1 MTLRIL
7 DETTPAPELRDR
19 RGRRLADL
27 RISVTDRCNFR
38 CTYCMP
44 RELFGAD
51 HPFLARPLILTFEE
65 IDRAAG
71 LFVPLGVRKIRLTGG
86 EPLLRRDLPE
96 LVRRL
101 GRHGVELTLT
111 TNGSLLAEQAGALRS
126 AGLDRITVSLDSLD
140 PAVFRRINDALGSGR
155 GPRRDRRRPRRR
167 LPAAQ
172 GQHGSAA
179 RRQRGEH
186 PAARRALPRHR
197 RHRALHRVHGR
208 GTHQRLEARRGRD
221 GRRDPRGDR
230 PAPRRR
236 IARSSSPGE
245 VARRHR
251 FVDGSGEIGIIA
263 SVTRPFCGDCNRL
276 RLSADGGLFT
286 CLFGDRALDL
296 RAPLRDGTS
305 DEEIARR
312 IRALWSD
319 RQDRY
324 SEIRSAA
331 TASLPRAGC
340 RILAAEPRAVTANA
354 SDRRK
359 SRRIPVPR
367 RDGALE
373 ISLDGTVLDISLSGM
388 AIETASRLAP
398 RANITLHL
406 HHADGEVSISGHVV
420 WCFLQEPR
428 AGQTATAARSI
439 APASSSR
446 RSSGRRRRASPTF
459 SRRTPSSRPR
469 RDCSAASGFR
479 RRAASTSLP
488 NPASTSSS

>member
-7 DETTPAPELRDR
+7 DETTPTPELRDR

-111 TNGSLLAEQAGALRS
+111 TNGSLLAEQAGALRA

-140 PAVFRRINDALGSGR
+140 PAVFRRINDTFSGPDEVLAGIDAALAAGF
-155 GPRRDRRRPRRR
+155 PQLKVNMVVRRDVNEESI
-167 LPAAQ
+167 LPLVERFRGTAVTVRFIEFMDVGHTNGWKLDEVVTAAEIL
-172 GQHGSAA
+172 ATIA
-179 RRQRGEH
+179 
-186 PAARRALPRHR
+186 
-197 RHRALHRVHGR
+197 RHRALEP
-208 GTHQRLEARRGRD
+208 LA
-221 GRRDPRGDR
+221 
-230 PAPRRR
+230 PAF
-236 IARSSSPGE
+236 PGE

-251 FVDGSGEIGIIA
+251 FVDGTGEIGIIA
-263 SVTRPFCGDCNRL
+263 SVTQPFCGDCNRL

-305 DEEIARR
+305 DEEIVRR
-312 IRALWSD
+312 IRAVWSD

-331 TASLPRAGC
+331 TASLPRAEMSYIG
-340 RILAAEPRAVTANA
+340 
-354 SDRRK
+354 
-359 SRRIPVPR
+359 
-367 RDGALE
+367 G
-373 ISLDGTVLDISLSGM
+373 
-388 AIETASRLAP
+388 
-398 RANITLHL
+398 
-406 HHADGEVSISGHVV
+406 
-420 WCFLQEPR
+420 
-428 AGQTATAARSI
+428 
-439 APASSSR
+439 
-446 RSSGRRRRASPTF
+446 
-459 SRRTPSSRPR
+459 
-469 RDCSAASGFR
+469 
-479 RRAASTSLP
+479 
-488 NPASTSSS
+488 